1 MVSSPWWGAAAAVRN
16 QLLWWAQFLFRCLS
30 EMRRAAA
37 REELRTHGTALVGV
51 LWLRQP
57 SGASLAA
64 MCAPP
69 FGNGAG
75 VAQASL

>member
-1 MVSSPWWGAAAAVRN
+1 MG
-16 QLLWWAQFLFRCLS
+16 
-30 EMRRAAA
+30 RAAA
-37 REELRTHGTALVGV
+37 RENGARGGARELRTHGTALVGV